1 MAMKITE
8 ECISC
13 GACIPECP
21 TESISEG
28 DTIYLI
34 NADTCVECVGHFDS
48 PQCVSVCPVD
58 CIVNNQHLILLT
70 KGMPVFVSTDA
81 GIFFLI

>member
-13 GACIPECP
+13 GACLPECP

-34 NADTCVECVGHFDS
+34 NADTCVECVGHHDS

-58 CIVNNQHLILLT
+58 CII
-70 KGMPVFVSTDA
+70 KA
-81 GIFFLI
+81 